1 MAELWYLKKFS
12 CLMQGHE
19 ELTSANFRF
28 YNFIV
33 THHDAWTAAFSIRR
47 NTVLIMIVIHT
58 RLIREDLGYSTAPVV
73 VVDAVWQYSHHVLAG
88 LRTHEGPI
96 LTVANFAGDWPGL
109 VSTRSTPP
117 TSPRRW
123 PGSTATTRF
132 PSP

>member
-58 RLIREDLGYSTAPVV
+58 RLIREELGYSTSGP
-73 VVDAVWQYSHHVLAG
+73 
-88 LRTHEGPI
+88 RTVFFCLKI
-96 LTVANFAGDWPGL
+96 SKNFIR
-109 VSTRSTPP
+109 VFP
-117 TSPRRW
+117 TSSMILKSIWERFLLVQKDPRC
-123 PGSTATTRF
+123 
-132 PSP
+132 